1 MKKVS
6 ATKKKVKWS
15 EPLPKQKPLLY
26 KEDSVVPLQDEEKD
40 RFEDGLRAHFKKTV
54 IPLSDDEFML
64 KYKHFVASKRQ
75 AAARDPLS
83 SLDVYVLTQP
93 LFNCEFE
100 RRGLKK
106 PINDSQ

>member
-1 MKKVS
+1 MKKTT

-26 KEDSVVPLQDEEKD
+26 MEDSVVPLQDEEKD
-40 RFEDGLRAHFKKTV
+40 LFENGLRAHFKKSV

-83 SLDVYVLTQP
+83 SLDVYMLTQP
-93 LFNCEFE
+93 LFNAEFE

-106 PINDSQ
+106 PLNDF

>member
-1 MKKVS
+1 MKKS
-6 ATKKKVKWS
+6 PATKKKGKWS
-15 EPLPKQKPLLY
+15 EPLPKQKPLIHL
-26 KEDSVVPLQDEEKD
+26 EDSIEPLQDEEKD
-40 RFEDGLRAHFKKTV
+40 KFETGLRAHFKKSI

-83 SLDVYVLTQP
+83 SLDVYMLTQP
-93 LFNCEFE
+93 LFNSEFE

-106 PINDSQ
+106 PIGDF